1 MIHDDLIKSH
11 VTPMSPQPTGLIP
24 AGQLTGTI
32 ECILFDIYG
41 TLFISGAGD
50 ISMARQASPQISK
63 LKKLIAK
70 FEIDIAPRIL
80 IEKLRQDIEVR
91 HQQLMQGG
99 IDIPEIEMDI
109 IWQDLLAFNDIEQ
122 ARHFA
127 VEYELIANPVYPMP
141 NLTKLLRACRQQNCC
156 MGLLSNAQFFTPL
169 LFEWFLGADAS
180 TLGFSQKLII
190 LSYQIGYAKP
200 SPILFETAAAEI
212 EARGIA
218 RSSTLVV
225 GNDMLNDIYP
235 AKQMGFQTALFAGD
249 ARSLRLRKDDPR
261 CRHLRADL
269 ILTDLKQLLG
279 YLR

>member
-1 MIHDDLIKSH
+1 
-11 VTPMSPQPTGLIP
+11 
-24 AGQLTGTI
+24 
-32 ECILFDIYG
+32 
-41 TLFISGAGD
+41 
-50 ISMARQASPQISK
+50 MARQASPQISK

-235 AKQMGFQTALFAGD
+235 AKQMGFQTAL
-249 ARSLRLRKDDPR
+249 RLRKDDPR